1 MTCSGILISESGS
14 GESKPRHYLHSREQT
29 LSKWK
34 DCGSYHLPELLGKR
48 ASSLECLG
56 GASGKEPACQCWRC
70 WKQGFDPWVGKTPW
84 SRHGNPLQ
92 CSCLENPMDRGA
104 RWATVHGVAKSWTR
118 LKRLSMHA
126 CVYKLYNVYKYI
138 ISKHIVNI
146 IIAYSGGWLMVCA
159 QSLDT
164 LISLEGY
171 QMNLSP

>member
-1 MTCSGILISESGS
+1 
-14 GESKPRHYLHSREQT
+14 
-29 LSKWK
+29 
-34 DCGSYHLPELLGKR
+34 
-48 ASSLECLG
+48 
-56 GASGKEPACQCWRC
+56 
-70 WKQGFDPWVGKTPW
+70 
-84 SRHGNPLQ
+84 
-92 CSCLENPMDRGA
+92 MDRGVW
-104 RWATVHGVAKSWTR
+104 WATVHGVAKSWTR
-118 LKRLSMHA
+118 LKRLSMHT